1 VPTHLAL
8 GARVGLTQ
16 DQLAHLGEHATHA
29 AFNPRERIVLEYADF
44 MYRSVKLSDELY
56 ARLRGEFSEKEIV
69 ELAVT
74 VGLGHLIN
82 RFHGTFQ
89 TELDRILGEFSE

>member
-1 VPTHLAL
+1 LAL
-8 GARVGLTQ
+8 GARVGITQ
-16 DQLAHLGEHATHA
+16 EQLAHLPEHATHP
-29 AFNPRERIVLEYADF
+29 AFSARERVVLEYADF
-44 MYRSVKLSDELY
+44 MYRSVKVSDDLY
-56 ARLRGEFSEKEIV
+56 ARLRVEFSEKEIV

-89 TELDRILGEFSE
+89 TQLDRTPGEFEE

>member
-1 VPTHLAL
+1 LAL
-8 GARVGLTQ
+8 GARVGITQ
-16 DQLAHLGEHATHA
+16 EQLAHLPEHATHP
-29 AFNPRERIVLEYADF
+29 AFNARERVVLEYADF
-44 MYRSVKLSDELY
+44 MYRSVKVSDDLY
-56 ARLRGEFSEKEIV
+56 ARLRAEFPEKEII

-89 TELDRILGEFSE
+89 TQLDRTPGEFEE

>member
-1 VPTHLAL
+1 MTL
-8 GARVGLTQ
+8 GARVGLS
-16 DQLAHLGEHATHA
+16 DEQLAHLNDWRTDP
-29 AFNPRERIVLEYADF
+29 AFDARERTVLEYADL
-44 MYRSVKLSDELY
+44 MHRSVKVPDELY
-56 ARLRGEFSEKEIV
+56 ARLCAEFSEKEIV

-89 TELDRILGEFSE
+89 TRLDQHPGDFSE

>member
-1 VPTHLAL
+1 MPTHLAL

-16 DQLAHLGEHATHA
+16 EQLAHLAEHAAHP
-29 AFNPRERIVLEYADF
+29 AFNPRERLVLEYADF
-44 MYRSVKLSDELY
+44 MHRSVKLSDELY
-56 ARLRGEFSEKEIV
+56 TRLRGEFSEKEII

-89 TELDRILGEFSE
+89 TELDRVPGEVSE